1 MTTSNATSLS
11 GRQDLGPS
19 LLNFP
24 TEMLHKIFT
33 YLISTKAANVRLA
46 NIELTAIKIEY
57 IILVIFFVLT
67 KDSLNKLEAIT

>member
-1 MTTSNATSLS
+1 
-11 GRQDLGPS
+11 
-19 LLNFP
+19 
-24 TEMLHKIFT
+24 MLHKIFT